1 MEDYG
6 SVKVNEIRNERE
18 FYRAVRDYSS
28 RVWQWGAP
36 FDEDFDCEMTP
47 DELVEVLEERIQWV
61 KAHKKAV
68 ERYLQKQGGSRWLR
82 VVGGSVTESKDPSG
96 E

>member
-1 MEDYG
+1 MPRRPLATSG
-6 SVKVNEIRNERE
+6 HLERVLGLRT
-18 FYRAVRDYSS
+18 FRGF
-28 RVWQWGAP
+28 Q
-36 FDEDFDCEMTP
+36 EMTP